1 MLCNPQEIPNIEG
14 MLFVRITDTI
24 NRMLKAPL
32 LAIGIILAIMMPV
45 QNSFGALK
53 TVDFTIYPDGTTHV
67 SQDAT
72 ASPQEP
78 ETTVKIFGS
87 SIDNFVAQDENGVL
101 LSYELGKG
109 QATIQTFGATSIS
122 VDYDTFDLVSKKGK
136 IWTFQIDSPVDYTIT
151 MPDDT
156 VIVGMTNFP
165 TLAETVDN
173 KPHLSLPKGKNQV
186 DYFFGVSGP
195 AQSASTAIDK
205 SKVLI
210 EQINNS
216 GIKTPLAAAKL
227 AEASSSFDNKN
238 YVDAEKL
245 ANDAQQLALQ
255 EQQAANKVPKQE
267 DGNPQNNNLAG
278 IAASIA
284 GIGGAGAAVMFILKR
299 RGSSKKVEQVQEE
312 DKVEFEEITQEMRED
327 DKELVSF
334 LEQNGGQAFEKEMR
348 KKFLM
353 PRTTMWRAV
362 KRLERQGIIEIEKKD
377 FQNLVKLKKR
387 EEGQ

>member
-238 YVDAEKL
+238 YVDAE
-245 ANDAQQLALQ
+245 NGWDTCEDCLALQ
-255 EQQAANKVPKQE
+255 
-267 DGNPQNNNLAG
+267 
-278 IAASIA
+278 
-284 GIGGAGAAVMFILKR
+284 
-299 RGSSKKVEQVQEE
+299 
-312 DKVEFEEITQEMRED
+312 
-327 DKELVSF
+327 
-334 LEQNGGQAFEKEMR
+334 
-348 KKFLM
+348 
-353 PRTTMWRAV
+353 
-362 KRLERQGIIEIEKKD
+362 
-377 FQNLVKLKKR
+377 
-387 EEGQ
+387 